1 MTQPKKRKK
10 RKSEAM
16 RFLVLSVYMSVCTL
30 YMRDV
35 STSGEYYQNKI
46 IREFYLIDFKVSTY
60 KLSVSK

>member
-1 MTQPKKRKK
+1 
-10 RKSEAM
+10 M
-16 RFLVLSVYMSVCTL
+16 RFLVLSVYISVCTL